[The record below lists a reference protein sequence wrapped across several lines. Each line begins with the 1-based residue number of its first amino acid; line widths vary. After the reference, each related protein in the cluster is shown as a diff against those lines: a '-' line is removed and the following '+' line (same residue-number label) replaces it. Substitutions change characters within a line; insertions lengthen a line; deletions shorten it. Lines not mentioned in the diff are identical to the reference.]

1 MTRPESESKA
11 NYTSGPSLR
20 LGWAE
25 ARRCGPGPG
34 EAELSLGQSLV
45 SPHQPWGHSHHIQS
59 SAEITHWQRARPE
72 DHREDREVARMS
84 LSKVG
89 NQTSS
94 QDPQAVNSR

>member
-11 NYTSGPSLR
+11 NYTSGPSLD
-20 LGWAE
+20 WAGL
-25 ARRCGPGPG
+25 RPGG
-34 EAELSLGQSLV
+34 AGRGRERLSLGQSLV

-72 DHREDREVARMS
+72 HHREDREVARMS